1 MCLIYLN
8 VLLFYYDKF
17 KNYDYSAV
25 KNLFIWAMSMRIG
38 LKSLSMASINKNAID
53 ENNIAMFYEIN
64 KARTHYEIARLTSSL
79 DSKEATGSNKI
90 KARWYIGIL
99 YLVLSKSV

>member
-64 KARTHYEIARLTSSL
+64 KARTHYEIARLTSSI

-90 KARWYIGIL
+90 KAEQEKL
-99 YLVLSKSV
+99 LEQLKTL